1 MRLKPFV
8 HDSAD
13 EYVHHSFLTSNTA
26 PLLACMIAST
36 MTEFPTPQ
44 LNKFNGVPA
53 LTVDALPTEAELES
67 GAQHA
72 VVWLVGA
79 FARACAQI
87 RETGRSDIAFS
98 DEAFAARISP
108 EIAACLD
115 EQVRW
120 LGSCY
125 VARLNC
131 RCRWSLRARF
141 HVIFSMRV

>member
-1 MRLKPFV
+1 
-8 HDSAD
+8 
-13 EYVHHSFLTSNTA
+13 
-26 PLLACMIAST
+26 

-53 LTVDALPTEAELES
+53 LTVDVLPTEAELES

-87 RETGRSDIAFS
+87 RETGRSEIAFS
-98 DEAFAARISP
+98 DEAFASRISP

-120 LGSCY
+120 LGRTL
-125 VARLNC
+125 VRLT
-131 RCRWSLRARF
+131 SSSRAEPACSFSR
-141 HVIFSMRV
+141 HISHERVTIFDF